1 MSQSLST
8 TSTKLPTIPEYFQ
21 RFVNKNVD
29 LETET
34 SIPCPFHH
42 EQKGKSF
49 TYSPSKGIFRCWG
62 ACHTGGD
69 VYELHRL
76 NFRLRTKAEAKKSLN
91 LIYGIDEMEFSMEK
105 PEVHVRESV
114 VNEKVLY
121 GKALRCARTITDKVE
136 LVQIMSV
143 VPVDIAQLEN
153 YVNRR
158 V

>member
-1 MSQSLST
+1 MSQSSST
-8 TSTKLPTIPEYFQ
+8 TSMKLPTIPEYFQ
-21 RFVNKNVD
+21 RFVNSKID

-49 TYSPSKGIFRCWG
+49 TYSPFKRIFRCWG

-76 NFRLRTKAEAKKSLN
+76 NFKFKTKAEAKKSLN
-91 LIYGIDEMEFSMEK
+91 QIYGINELEFSMEK

-121 GKALRCARTITDKVE
+121 GKALRCARTVADKVE
-136 LVQIMSV
+136 LAQIMSV
-143 VPVDIAQLEN
+143 VPVEVEQLES

-158 V
+158 I